1 MNKNFKTYFAL
12 MEISGAVKRMKSF
25 ILISCALFVFGILT
39 GYLIYQIN
47 PGNELFNMILNE
59 LESIGGKLSEK
70 NTVEMIIFIFLHN
83 LQSLGILLISWLMLM
98 FLTILISIPILS
110 VLFILCM
117 ILGFLKEKIEKYI
130 LSFIHLAFIIL
141 IGLGA
146 ILILTIIFIFILIN
160 GAIIGFFFGA
170 AGNPSLFIA
179 VIPHGIF
186 EIPAILIAAAVGMR
200 LSFIILFPGKGKTR
214 GVCVKGVL
222 QDIIKI
228 SILIIILL
236 FIAAVIEVMISARLA
251 EMLV

>member
-1 MNKNFKTYFAL
+1 MDENFKIYFAL
-12 MEISGAVKRMKSF
+12 PETSGALKRMKNF
-25 ILISCALFVFGILT
+25 ILISCALFIFGIII

-47 PGNELFNMILNE
+47 PGNEIFNMILDE
-59 LESIGGKLSEK
+59 LEKIGGKLGEK
-70 NTVEMIIFIFLHN
+70 NSIEMIIFIFLHN
-83 LQSLGILLISWLMLM
+83 LQSLGALLMVWVLLIFLM
-98 FLTILISIPILS
+98 ILISIPILS

-117 ILGFLKEKIEKYI
+117 LLGFLKKKIENYV
-130 LSFIHLAFIIL
+130 LSFIYLASVIL

-170 AGNPSLFIA
+170 AGNPLLFIA

-186 EIPAILIAAAVGMR
+186 EIPAILIAAAFGMR
-200 LSFIILFPGKGKTR
+200 LGFVILFPGKGKTR
-214 GVCVKGVL
+214 SACVREVFR
-222 QDIIKI
+222 DIIKI